1 MLRRGFIR
9 VLRLQKR
16 FVRVYRVLQV
26 FYGLIELAL
35 KAPQGDFVRGTL
47 GSSIMIPWLR
57 SGV

>member
-1 MLRRGFIR
+1 MLDKGSKK
-9 VLRLQKR
+9 V
-16 FVRVYRVLQV
+16 V